1 MDARDSTDGEGRLE
15 ERDLLAEL
23 AAGGLTESEAYSI
36 LDDVRERSVLP
47 RSLEL
52 VSLSPAEWTACSKGL
67 PLVVLADWREQG
79 WPADCRR
86 CGIDVDPDGL
96 HWRVVK
102 GGDDESGYGLEHLE
116 CL

>member
-1 MDARDSTDGEGRLE
+1 MSDGRLE
-15 ERDLLAEL
+15 ERDLLSEL
-23 AAGGLTESEAYSI
+23 ARGDLTEAQAYRV

-47 RSLEL
+47 KSLEL
-52 VSLSPAEWTACSKGL
+52 VGFSPAEWTACAKGL
-67 PLVVLADWREQG
+67 PLSVLVDWRELG
-79 WPADCRR
+79 WPADCLR

-102 GGDDESGYGLEHLE
+102 DPGDESGYGLEHLE